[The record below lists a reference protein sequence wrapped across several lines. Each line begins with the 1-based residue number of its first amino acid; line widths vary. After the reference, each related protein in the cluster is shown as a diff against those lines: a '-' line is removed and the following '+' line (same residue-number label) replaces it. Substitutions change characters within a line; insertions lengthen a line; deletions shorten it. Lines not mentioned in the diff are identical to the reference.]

1 MFDALSGRFDDIF
14 TRLRSRGRLSEK
26 QVEEVLREIRLALLE
41 ADVSLKVVKAFVA
54 DVRERAQGAE
64 IHKSLT
70 PAQQVIKLVQAA
82 LVDVLGREAAGL
94 ETTSR
99 PPRVILMAG
108 LQGSGKTTAAAKLAR
123 LLKGQGRQPLL
134 AACDL
139 RRPAAI
145 RQLQLLGEQTGVH
158 VHAEPDAPQEQAPEV
173 AARALDY
180 ARLEGFSDLVVD
192 TAGRMHVDAEL
203 MKELREVAVAAD
215 PTEILLVCDAMTG
228 QDAVN
233 VAESFL
239 QEVDVTGIVLTKL
252 DGDARGG
259 AALSMAY
266 VTGKP
271 IKFAGVG
278 EKLGDLEPFHPDR
291 MASRIL
297 GMGDV
302 LTLIEKAEQAFDDKE
317 AKKMEEKLRKAEF
330 TFEDFLNQLQALK
343 KMGPIS
349 QVLGMVPGMSKLP
362 VGDAQLDRQ
371 MPKVE
376 AIIKSMTAQE
386 RNDPSVLNGSRRARI
401 AAGSGT
407 SIQEVNKLVKQFDE
421 VRKMMKAMS
430 GGKGGKAPKGRV
442 PAGMKLPPGFG
453 GL

>member
-1 MFDALSGRFDDIF
+1 MFDTLSTRLDDIF

-41 ADVSLKVVKAFVA
+41 ADVSLKVVKAFVK
-54 DVRERAQGAE
+54 DVRERADGAE

-70 PAQQVIKLVQAA
+70 PAQQVIKIVNQA
-82 LVDVLGREAAGL
+82 LIDILGEANVGL
-94 ETTSR
+94 EVSSR

-108 LQGSGKTTAAAKLAR
+108 LQGSGKTTSSGKLAR
-123 LLKGQGRQPLL
+123 LLKSQGRKPIL
-134 AACDL
+134 AAADL

-145 RQLQLLGEQTGVH
+145 RQLQLLGEQVGVP
-158 VHAEPDAPQEQAPEV
+158 VHAEPDTPDHDAAGV
-173 AARALDY
+173 AGRALEH
-180 ARLEGFSDLVVD
+180 ARDEGYSDLIVD
-192 TAGRMHVDAEL
+192 TAGRMHVDPEL
-203 MKELREVAVAAD
+203 MKELGAVAHAVE

-239 QEVDVTGIVLTKL
+239 EEVEISGIILTKL

-266 VTGKP
+266 VTGRP

-302 LTLIEKAEQAFDDKE
+302 LTLIEKAEKAMD
-317 AKKMEEKLRKAEF
+317 EEKAREAAERMAKDRF
-330 TFEDFLNQLQALK
+330 TLEDFLSQLREVRKL
-343 KMGPIS
+343 GPL
-349 QVLGMVPGMSKLP
+349 QDLLGMLPGGAQMAANVQVDEGQ
-362 VGDAQLDRQ
+362 VGRA
-371 MPKVE
+371 E
-376 AIIKSMTAQE
+376 AIISSMTPEE
-386 RNDPSVLNGSRRARI
+386 RRNPAIIGGSRLTRI
-401 AAGSGT
+401 ARGSGT
-407 SIQEVNKLVKQFDE
+407 SVGDVNVLLKQFDE
-421 VRKMMKAMS
+421 ARKMMKRLT
-430 GGKGGKAPKGRV
+430 GGRLP
-442 PAGMKLPPGFG
+442 KLPGMPRIPGT
-453 GL
+453 